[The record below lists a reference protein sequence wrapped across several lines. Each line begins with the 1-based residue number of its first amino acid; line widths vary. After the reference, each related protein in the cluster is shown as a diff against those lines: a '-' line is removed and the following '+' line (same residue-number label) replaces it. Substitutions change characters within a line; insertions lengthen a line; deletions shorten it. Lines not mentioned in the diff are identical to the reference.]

1 MRTTY
6 SVGFIVS
13 CLTYYILCRFVS
25 QVPFLETSGWHED
38 KGWEPEDMLMPED
51 GTEQPELV
59 YARSSK
65 DVDGDLGEYKK

>member
-1 MRTTY
+1 
-6 SVGFIVS
+6 
-13 CLTYYILCRFVS
+13 
-25 QVPFLETSGWHED
+25 LETSGWHED

-65 DVDGDLGEYKK
+65 DVEGDLGEYKK